1 VNDLLREAAEKQ
13 ERARTLRKKG
23 DALRKHQQQQAAEAA
38 YAMGL
43 AELDDAYSLL
53 SKMRE
58 QLSKSTSD
66 SNLLNVTLRELVE
79 VSGALG
85 GIYQRLNR
93 QEEAL
98 KHYEEGAALE
108 EQLDLPSTYNRLNAV
123 KCALQTAQGK
133 SLDLRER
140 VTQLAEIIDKRLRT
154 DKSAGDNGWA
164 LADLGDC
171 LALLG
176 RIEEARQAYDQF
188 IAKTELKSPQRSIEV
203 LQNLLSRLQ
212 ATHNPYAESL
222 QEAVTSLQS
231 KLAMS

>member
-1 VNDLLREAAEKQ
+1 VNDVLREVLDKQ

-23 DALRKHQQQQAAEAA
+23 DALRKNQQQQAAEAA
-38 YAMGL
+38 YTTGL
-43 AELDDAYSLL
+43 AELTEAYALL
-53 SKMRE
+53 GRARE
-58 QLSKSTSD
+58 HFSKSASD
-66 SNLLNVTLRELVE
+66 SALLDLTLRELVE

-108 EQLDLPSTYNRLNAV
+108 GKLNLPSTYNRLNAV
-123 KCALQTAQGK
+123 KCALQTGQV
-133 SLDLRER
+133 SSFDLRER
-140 VTQLAEIIDKRLRT
+140 VTQLAELIDQRLRA

-188 IAKTELKSPQRSIEV
+188 IAKTELKSPQRSLEV
-203 LQNLLSRLQ
+203 LQNLLSQLQ
-212 ATHNPYAESL
+212 AARNPYAHSL
-222 QEAVTSLQS
+222 QEAVSSLQS
-231 KLAMS
+231 KLATG

>member
-1 VNDLLREAAEKQ
+1 MNDLLRQASEKQ

-23 DALRKHQQQQAAEAA
+23 DALRKHQQQEGAEAA
-38 YAMGL
+38 YALGL
-43 AELDDAYSLL
+43 AELSGAYELL
-53 SKMRE
+53 SSARE
-58 QLSKSTSD
+58 HFSKSASD
-66 SNLLNVTLRELVE
+66 SELLNVTRRELVE

-108 EQLDLPSTYNRLNAV
+108 EQLNLTSTYNRLNAV
-123 KCALQTAQGK
+123 KCALQTAQG
-133 SLDLRER
+133 SSFDLRER
-140 VTQLAEIIDKRLRT
+140 VTKLAELIDERLRN

-188 IAKTELKSPQRSIEV
+188 IAKTELKSPQRSLEV
-203 LQNLLSRLQ
+203 LQNLLAQLQ
-212 ATHNPYAESL
+212 ATPYAHSL

-231 KLAMS
+231 KLATS